1 MRAIGKLLVLAACIA
16 FAGAGH
22 AFAQGDDPACGVAAS
37 LLSADFRLSN
47 AAAAIANKHLTV
59 LVVGSASSTLPD
71 TKKAYPARLEYTLE
85 SKLPGVAIK
94 VVTHVKARET
104 AGESLPQMR
113 KLLATEK
120 PALTVWQVG
129 TAEAI
134 RGIDPDTFG
143 GVLQDGIDAALDA
156 KSDVILIN
164 QQYSPRTELMM
175 SMTPYADA
183 IRIAALQHEILLFDR
198 LAIMRRWGEL
208 GTFDLN
214 EVTKK
219 MDTAN
224 RVHDCI
230 GHLLGDLIL
239 EASRLP
245 ASSENGIK

>member
-1 MRAIGKLLVLAACIA
+1 MVKSLVLAACVA

-22 AFAQGDDPACGVAAS
+22 ALAQGDDPACGVAAS
-37 LLSADFRLSN
+37 LISADFRLPN
-47 AAAAIANKHLTV
+47 VAAAINKKLLTIA
-59 LVVGSASSTLPD
+59 VVGSASSTLPD
-71 TKKAYPARLEYTLE
+71 AKKAYPARLEEALA
-85 SKLPGVAIK
+85 SKLPGVEIK
-94 VVTHVKARET
+94 IVSHIKARET
-104 AGESLPQMR
+104 AREALPQMR
-113 KLLATEK
+113 KLIAAEK
-120 PALTVWQVG
+120 PSLVVWQAG
-129 TAEAI
+129 TAEALK
-134 RGIDPDTFG
+134 GADTDIFG
-143 GVLQDGIDAALDA
+143 GVLRDGIDAALDA
-156 KSDVILIN
+156 KSDVVLMN
-164 QQYSPRTELMM
+164 PQYSPRTEMM
-175 SMTPYADA
+175 ISISPYADA
-183 IRIAALQHEILLFDR
+183 MRIIALQHEILLFDR

>member
-1 MRAIGKLLVLAACIA
+1 MRAIVKSLVLAACIA

-22 AFAQGDDPACGVAAS
+22 ALAQGDDPACGVAAS
-37 LLSADFRLSN
+37 LVSADFRLPN
-47 AAAAIANKHLTV
+47 VAAAINKKHLTV
-59 LVVGSASSTLPD
+59 AVVGSASATLPD
-71 TKKAYPARLEYTLE
+71 AKKAYPARLEDALTN
-85 SKLPGVAIK
+85 KLPGVTVK
-94 VVTHVKARET
+94 VVTHIKTRET
-104 AGESLPQMR
+104 AGEALPQMR
-113 KLLATEK
+113 KLIAAEK
-120 PALTVWQVG
+120 PALVVWQAG
-129 TAEAI
+129 TAEALK
-134 RGIDPDTFG
+134 GADTDTFG
-143 GVLQDGIDAALDA
+143 GVLRDGIDAALDA
-156 KSDVILIN
+156 KSDVVLIN
-164 QQYSPRTELMM
+164 PQYSPRTELMI
-175 SMTPYADA
+175 SISPYADA
-183 IRIAALQHEILLFDR
+183 MRIIALQHEILLFDR